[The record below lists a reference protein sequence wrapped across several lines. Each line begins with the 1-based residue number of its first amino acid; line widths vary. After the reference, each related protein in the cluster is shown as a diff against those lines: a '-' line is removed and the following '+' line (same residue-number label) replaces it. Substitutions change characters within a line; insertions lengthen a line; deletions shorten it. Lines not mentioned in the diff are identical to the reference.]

1 METTFR
7 TTFSMQACHSA
18 VSAMPGSI
26 LVSSIS
32 ISSSSY
38 IVLTSGVFCPADS
51 FPLIAR
57 CCFWGRS
64 FTELGCCFR
73 FARTVPFVPFM
84 VEVWSWLTDVV
95 LTRRTLEGFVKETV
109 EEWCFSSRETILGD
123 GNAIADARL
132 AGFVDATA

>member
-1 METTFR
+1 
-7 TTFSMQACHSA
+7 
-18 VSAMPGSI
+18 
-26 LVSSIS
+26 
-32 ISSSSY
+32 
-38 IVLTSGVFCPADS
+38 
-51 FPLIAR
+51 
-57 CCFWGRS
+57 
-64 FTELGCCFR
+64 
-73 FARTVPFVPFM
+73 M